1 MNFEQY
7 ITETLNEAKKPVET
21 INESE
26 ALVVLGGLAAALF
39 AVGMPLA
46 TYAYVGHMDGSLKK
60 SFNEIVK
67 NFRYKSLNKK
77 ATALINSDEEVQQAF
92 KAYTKAPKGQKLKSL
107 KSFMELL
114 GTKLDTEHRG
124 LLQKVIGDLKAEYK
138 TQSFYNEGIAAA
150 IENVGGKE
158 CWSTHKAKGTKMKNG
173 KEVPNCK
180 PKNESIE
187 TVGKP
192 KFDVDTYVVYDIGED
207 KYEVRISKIKDG
219 DYILSDILKN
229 GEEKKGTLS
238 KPVEW
243 VDTNAKVLK

>member
-7 ITETLNEAKKPVET
+7 INETLNEAKKPVEM

-26 ALVVLGGLAAALF
+26 ALVVLGGLTAALF
-39 AVGMPLA
+39 AVGGPMA
-46 TYAYVGHMDGSLKK
+46 AYAIGMNGSLKK

-114 GTKLDTEHRG
+114 GTKLDTDHRG
-124 LLQKVIGDLKAEYK
+124 LLQKVIGDLKAEYRK
-138 TQSFYNEGIAAA
+138 QDKKLNEGLKQARK
-150 IENVGGKE
+150 NVGAE
-158 CWSTHKAKGTKMKNG
+158 TCWDGYRVDGTKKNDKG
-173 KEVPNCK
+173 EEVPNCV

-219 DYILSDILKN
+219 NYTLSDILKN
-229 GEEKKGTLS
+229 GEEEKGTLS

-243 VDTNAKVLK
+243 IDTNAKVLK